1 MYAILVSSIRATCPA
16 HIIHDFI
23 ISTLFSDV
31 LNLRFSFRFRDQVLY
46 PYKITGK
53 MRFEFFREA
62 KMWIVVFW
70 IVVTGIHAGGCQR
83 F

>member
-1 MYAILVSSIRATCPA
+1 MQYSSPPFVLHAPPISSM
-16 HIIHDFI
+16 IFI

-31 LNLRFSFRFRDQVLY
+31 LNLRFSFRVRDQVLY

-53 MRFEFFREA
+53 IRFEVFREV

-70 IVVTGIHAGGCQR
+70 IVETGIHAGGFQR